1 MRYKIDHDF
10 HIHSGLS
17 SCSSDENQ
25 NAERILQYAKD
36 KGLSKICITDH
47 YWDSAV
53 DGASGW
59 YIPQNFEHISKI
71 LPLPK
76 ADGID
81 FLFGAESDM
90 DKSCTIG
97 LPLSRF
103 DDFDFVIIPTTHMH
117 MKRFAISEEDY
128 CICDRVAAR
137 WCERLDALLS
147 MPLPFSKVG
156 IAHLAC
162 SLMNKA
168 SREDYIRTLDCIE
181 GDELERLFS
190 KAAGLGVG
198 IELNMSD
205 MSFSDSEADSVLRIF
220 KIAKACGCKF
230 YLGSD
235 AHHPAAFEKTTE
247 IFERAITMLDL
258 TENDKFFIR

>member
-1 MRYKIDHDF
+1 
-10 HIHSGLS
+10 
-17 SCSSDENQ
+17 
-25 NAERILQYAKD
+25 
-36 KGLSKICITDH
+36 
-47 YWDSAV
+47 V
-53 DGASGW
+53 DGASNW
-59 YIPQNFEHISKI
+59 YIPQNFEHISRI

-90 DKSCTIG
+90 DKKHTLG

-117 MKRFAISEEDY
+117 MKKFTIDEEDY
-128 CICDRVAAR
+128 CVCDRVAKH

-147 MPLPFSKVG
+147 MPLPFFKIG

-168 SREDYIRTLDCIE
+168 SREEYIKTLDMIPD
-181 GDELERLFS
+181 DEMERLFS
-190 KAAGLGVG
+190 DAARLGCG
-198 IELNMSD
+198 IELNYSD
-205 MSFSDSEADSVLRIF
+205 MRFSDTEADSVLRIF
-220 KIAKACGCKF
+220 KTAKSCGCKF

-235 AHHPAAFEKTTE
+235 AHHPEVFEKTTDV
-247 IFERAITMLDL
+247 FERAITMLDL
-258 TENDKFFIR
+258 TENDKFILN

>member
-1 MRYKIDHDF
+1 MRYKIDHDL

-25 NAERILQYAKD
+25 SAERILKYAKD
-36 KGLSKICITDH
+36 NKLSKICITDH
-47 YWDSAV
+47 YWDSSV
-53 DGASGW
+53 DGASNW
-59 YIPQNFEHISKI
+59 YIPQDFEHISKI
-71 LPLPK
+71 LPLPN

-117 MKRFAISEEDY
+117 MKRFTISAEDY
-128 CICDRVAAR
+128 CVCDRVAAL

-147 MPLPFSKVG
+147 MPLPFSKIG

-162 SLMNKA
+162 SLMNKS
-168 SREDYIRTLDCIE
+168 SREDYIKTLDMIPSN
-181 GDELERLFS
+181 ELERLFS

-198 IELNMSD
+198 IELNRSD
-205 MSFSDSEADSVLRIF
+205 MSFADSEADSVLRMF
-220 KIAKACGCKF
+220 KIAKSCGCKF

-235 AHHPAAFEKTTE
+235 AHHPEAFLNTTE

-258 TENDKFFIR
+258 TENDKFILS